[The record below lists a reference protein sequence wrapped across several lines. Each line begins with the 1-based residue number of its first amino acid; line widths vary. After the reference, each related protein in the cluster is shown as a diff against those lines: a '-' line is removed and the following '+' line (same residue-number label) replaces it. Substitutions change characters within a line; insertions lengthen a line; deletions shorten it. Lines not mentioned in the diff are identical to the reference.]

1 MQAGAAA
8 EGQAA
13 EAVPAAPVE
22 EQTLGDGQGDVLMLN
37 GEDDEE
43 EEEED
48 PSKVQATEEAHKEM
62 DKIHIFRDLKDLK
75 SDAAQKAGFLF
86 LSH

>member
-1 MQAGAAA
+1 
-8 EGQAA
+8 
-13 EAVPAAPVE
+13 
-22 EQTLGDGQGDVLMLN
+22 MLN